1 MTNKIEIVKP
11 VIIDGIEFYVSS
23 NGEESGISQVG
34 LARLCGVGESTM
46 RALLTQLVDRTT
58 LTSPQASKRL
68 EKLKHLQGIDLAI
81 ALSSN
86 QQAVVIKD
94 EYAGDIIRYFSDRGN
109 ETATYSLRKFNAIGI
124 RTWIK
129 DVTGHSTG
137 GDQSGLQ
144 ATLGQILDQLT
155 ITNSRLTKLEQ
166 TTGGYRKAVVTMPG
180 LAEWMAKI
188 DESESE
194 QKLLPDAELFT
205 LAEYLWET
213 KKLKF
218 EKPAMSLFSNKVSYV
233 FKTVTEQRPERKH
246 GVSVTG
252 YKTPLTNAYRR
263 KDFPLLDIAFKQT
276 VLEL

>member
-34 LARLCGVGESTM
+34 LARLCGVNEIAI
-46 RALLTQLVDRTT
+46 RRLVDDLSVRHD
-58 LTSPQASKRL
+58 LTSPQASSRL
-68 EKLKHLQGIDLAI
+68 EKLKHLRCLPLAI
-81 ALSSN
+81 DISSN

-188 DESESE
+188 DETESE
-194 QKLLPDAELFT
+194 QKLLPGAELFT

>member
-1 MTNKIEIVKP
+1 MSSKIELVKP
-11 VIIDGIEFYVSS
+11 VTIDGIEFYVSD
-23 NGEESGISQVG
+23 NGEESGISQTG
-34 LARLCGVGESTM
+34 LARLCGVDERTI
-46 RALLTQLVDRTT
+46 RRLVNELSVRHDTT
-58 LTSPQASKRL
+58 SSQASIRL
-68 EKLKHLQGIDLAI
+68 KKLKHIQGLDLTLGI
-81 ALSSN
+81 SSN
-86 QQAVVIKD
+86 QQAVVLKD

-109 ETATYSLRKFNAIGI
+109 ETATFSLRKFNTIGI
-124 RTWIK
+124 RNWIK

-137 GDQSGLQ
+137 DDQSGLH

-155 ITNSRLTKLEQ
+155 ITNSRLTRLEQ
-166 TTGGYRKAVVTMPG
+166 TTSGYRKAVVYMPG

-188 DESESE
+188 DTSEDE
-194 QKLLPDAELFT
+194 QKLLPDPELFT